1 MKKFLLVMMIAA
13 MASPAPLSARKKKKS
28 KGVDTTLVSKL
39 KADDWAR
46 TIKGARRLNGMFPV
60 YLNQKDGKLYFE
72 LADSVMWPARWL
84 TAPCLCAS
92 AATAARL
99 CFTWFSR
106 ETS

>member
-72 LADSVMWPARWL
+72 TPVYSLEPHRTDEQH
-84 TAPCLCAS
+84 T
-92 AATAARL
+92 RL
-99 CFTWFSR
+99 CGR
-106 ETS
+106 PDG